1 MANMEEES
9 DGFVPG
15 ACSFETG
22 FVPHGVSYEVF
33 KLATEDEADGD
44 ACARGIPLVSDGFPV
59 FAMINQ

>member
-1 MANMEEES
+1 MGLIYGEYGGRS

-33 KLATEDEADGD
+33 KLATEDELTATRVHEDTIGE
-44 ACARGIPLVSDGFPV
+44 
-59 FAMINQ
+59 